1 MKIFALQVGIH
12 SSNTDG
18 TQGCYWMGNSLSL
31 AQCCW
36 QCKLFSF
43 LESSLEDIS
52 RTLKML
58 ILSDPGVQ
66 FLGIYSEEVTMDV
79 QKKFMGK
86 NAFYSLTYNMKIQK
100 QLKQSTMKV
109 WLSWQSVQAY
119 NSICTITKSIK
130 PSQLTDFCKAA
141 TKSLV
146 AKV

>member
-1 MKIFALQVGIH
+1 MLFKLEFILQTLMVPRVAIGWEIA
-12 SSNTDG
+12 
-18 TQGCYWMGNSLSL
+18 SL

-100 QLKQSTMKV
+100 QLK
-109 WLSWQSVQAY
+109 
-119 NSICTITKSIK
+119 
-130 PSQLTDFCKAA
+130 
-141 TKSLV
+141 
-146 AKV
+146 